1 MCIKPPHKNLSLIF
15 IEKTSE
21 KSLRYMF
28 VYFVSL
34 ISGNSNKC
42 PIFPLSPVEPS
53 IPVLEA
59 FLPLSSSPNSSWIP
73 FPPPSSVPRG
83 AVFLNPPLASQKG
96 AGRVDQWA
104 VASRRSLRRFSK
116 MHVFQRQW
124 ASPARLVSATWYK
137 MWTWE
142 REKTTRK
149 RNGFI
154 CFSATFFS
162 FWKSK
167 FVPLNCLLDYIL
179 SEGNR
184 VQNHL
189 LTDKQCRWMLMQ

>member
-1 MCIKPPHKNLSLIF
+1 MSYLPSF
-15 IEKTSE
+15 TSGTFHTCLGSFFAALLFS
-21 KSLRYMF
+21 KLKLDP
-28 VYFVSL
+28 V
-34 ISGNSNKC
+34 
-42 PIFPLSPVEPS
+42 PAPLFCAPGCS
-53 IPVLEA
+53 
-59 FLPLSSSPNSSWIP
+59 
-73 FPPPSSVPRG
+73 
-83 AVFLNPPLASQKG
+83 FLNPPLASQKG

-179 SEGNR
+179 SEGIR

-189 LTDKQCRWMLMQ
+189 LTDKQCRWMLMR